1 MLSLRAMRLNIWA
14 GLQSATPQEIADGL
28 AFYPGAHGLCRLFAH
43 LYPDL
48 GLCSCHVA
56 GIYAALSPMN
66 TWDANVANVLDVL
79 RYRAAI
85 VEHNRGSLP
94 FKTTPLSV
102 NTTDTNRNKALA
114 IARGAHPLSILRG
127 DKVRAF
133 YRAIADPSDT
143 TPIPV
148 DRHLI
153 NLALGTIP
161 TKAEQ
166 STYSN
171 DRALYAR
178 IEKVYTELGTRE
190 GLGNRLASIAWFVQR
205 RIERTGQR
213 PLLHP
218 SAPLCCGKLM
228 WSHGRQRFYCARCK
242 STQRPSYCLRILRTP
257 EGWKLHTGTD
267 GLRVWSDSKGRRC
280 VTLPAQ
286 HPYTI
291 PPNAQG
297 KSPGYQRLARF
308 LIAEELGYLPRPD
321 EHTHHRRGLTDDSL
335 SSLDLVHVAYHGQIH
350 ASAVYVAR
358 DEQGRF
364 KPLNPPEGI
373 YDWPRRGAIL
383 GNAARTDRA

>member
-28 AFYPGAHGLCRLFAH
+28 AFYPGAHGLCRLFSSMH
-43 LYPDL
+43 PDV
-48 GLCSCHVA
+48 STSHIA
-56 GIYAALSPMN
+56 GIYAALSPLN
-66 TWDANVANVLDVL
+66 TWDTNVANILDVL
-79 RYRAAI
+79 RDWSAA
-85 VEHNRGSLP
+85 
-94 FKTTPLSV
+94 SV
-102 NTTDTNRNKALA
+102 NTTDANLHKALR
-114 IARGAHPLSILRG
+114 IRCGEDPDKVLVGR
-127 DKVRAF
+127 KVRAF
-133 YRAIADPSDT
+133 YRAIADPDDT
-143 TPIPV
+143 RPIAV

-153 NLALGTIP
+153 NLALDIVP
-161 TKAEQ
+161 SKSEQ
-166 STYSN
+166 STLAN
-171 DRALYAR
+171 DTKLYTR
-178 IEKVYTELGTRE
+178 VERVYTELGIRE

-228 WSHGRQRFYCARCK
+228 WSHGRLKSGTRTFYCSRCK
-242 STQRPSYCLRILRTP
+242 STQRPAHCLRIVRTP
-257 EGWKLHTGTD
+257 YGWKLHTGTE

-280 VTLPAQ
+280 VTLPAA

-335 SSLDLVHVAYHGQIH
+335 SSLDLVHVSYHGQIH

-383 GNAARTDRA
+383 GNAARTDCA